1 MVSSGPLVVK
11 RRGSTGAPPANLTG
25 RAERDALYVPM
36 SAPGLKRNELTQS
49 QREFI
54 VKKLAA
60 FEPPQAIAAALAAV
74 FPGAKVNE
82 NDILACD
89 PRTTVVSPELHAVY
103 MAERERVLMDP
114 RSATF
119 ADQRARLIAL
129 SNQAEYYGNN
139 RQPAEQR
146 TVFRQIAEELGVVA
160 GKGGKAGTPPQGEAP
175 AEIVAITRTVIDPAA
190 PAPQVAE

>member
-1 MVSSGPLVVK
+1 
-11 RRGSTGAPPANLTG
+11 
-25 RAERDALYVPM
+25 M
-36 SAPGLKRNELTQS
+36 SAPGLKRNELTQA

-74 FPGAKVNE
+74 FPGASCNE
-82 NDILACD
+82 NDILAND
-89 PRTTVVSPELHAVY
+89 PRTAVVSPELHAVY
-103 MAERERVLMDP
+103 TAERERVLLDP
-114 RSATF
+114 KSATY

-160 GKGGKAGTPPQGEAP
+160 GKGGKLPAQGDDGKDKLP
-175 AEIVAITRTVIDPAA
+175 VTKITRTVVDPAA
-190 PAPQVAE
+190 PPVAEPVV

>member
-1 MVSSGPLVVK
+1 
-11 RRGSTGAPPANLTG
+11 
-25 RAERDALYVPM
+25 M
-36 SAPGLKRNELTQS
+36 SAPGLKRNELTQA

-74 FPGAKVNE
+74 FPGASCNE
-82 NDILACD
+82 NDILAND
-89 PRTTVVSPELHAVY
+89 PRTAVVSPELHA
-103 MAERERVLMDP
+103 MFLAERERILIDP

-129 SNQAEYYGNN
+129 SNQAEFYGNN

-146 TVFRQIAEELGVVA
+146 TVFRQIAEELGVVS
-160 GKGGKAGTPPQGEAP
+160 GKGGKPGAGSPPASGE
-175 AEIVAITRTVIDPAA
+175 EVTAITRTIVDPAPVSA
-190 PAPQVAE
+190 

>member
-1 MVSSGPLVVK
+1 
-11 RRGSTGAPPANLTG
+11 
-25 RAERDALYVPM
+25 M
-36 SAPGLKRNELTQS
+36 SAPGLKRNELTQP

-89 PRTTVVSPELHAVY
+89 PRTTVVSPELHMVY
-103 MAERERVLMDP
+103 MAERERVLLDP
-114 RSATF
+114 KSATY

-160 GKGGKAGTPPQGEAP
+160 GKGGKAGTPPLPTGE
-175 AEIVAITRTVIDPAA
+175 EVTAITRTVVDPAPVSA
-190 PAPQVAE
+190 

>member
-1 MVSSGPLVVK
+1 M
-11 RRGSTGAPPANLTG
+11 A
-25 RAERDALYVPM
+25 
-36 SAPGLKRNELTQS
+36 APGVKRNELTQP

-103 MAERERVLMDP
+103 VAERERVLMDP
-114 RSATF
+114 KSATY

-139 RQPAEQR
+139 RQPVEQR
-146 TVFRQIAEELGVVA
+146 TVFRQIAEELGVVT
-160 GKGGKAGTPPQGEAP
+160 GKGGKAGAANVPAAEAVE
-175 AEIVAITRTVIDPAA
+175 EIRVTYIDPKAPETAA
-190 PAPQVAE
+190 AS